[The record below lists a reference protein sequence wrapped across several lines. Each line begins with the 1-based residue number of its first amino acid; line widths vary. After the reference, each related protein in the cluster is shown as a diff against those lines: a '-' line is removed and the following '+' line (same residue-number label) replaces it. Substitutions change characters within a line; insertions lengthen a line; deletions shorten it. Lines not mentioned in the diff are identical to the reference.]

1 MDGDVLVSVGPAIA
15 EGLLELSVLSAI
27 RPESPAGARIE
38 CLEPAVART
47 VENQSSGCD
56 QGACRGRQRLG
67 HSPNDAPS
75 DGIAGT
81 ELALP
86 SRAGVRVRGGG
97 GRANHEESRLARGA
111 RRISRQWLLDY

>member
-1 MDGDVLVSVGPAIA
+1 MDGDVLVSVGPAIT

-38 CLEPAVART
+38 CLEPAIART

-67 HSPNDAPS
+67 HAPNDASADRIP
-75 DGIAGT
+75 GT

-86 SRAGVRVRGGG
+86 RRARGRVRSG
-97 GRANHEESRLARGA
+97 GRA
-111 RRISRQWLLDY
+111 Y